1 MDNSKIIIILLCVI
15 VALLVGILIF
25 SPLLAKEDSN
35 LVIADEKIN
44 VGDSLV
50 VKLTDANG
58 NPISNETVHIKF
70 TDKKGIVTN
79 EDVTTNSKGKAKFK
93 MEEKGK
99 YSVECSFDGNGKY
112 ASSLTVGNVSVKK
125 PTTKLTSEEQTST
138 STDSSSYYSSSGDY
152 LEGPEVDS
160 HGVTKEQVLRSGIKD
175 VKYSE
180 ESGIYVSYDPNT
192 GTYHD

>member
-58 NPISNETVHIKF
+58 NPISNETVHIKL
-70 TDKKGIVTN
+70 TDKKGMVTN

-112 ASSLTVGNVSVKK
+112 ASSLTAGNVSVKK

-138 STDSSSYYSSSGDY
+138 STDSGSYYSSSGDY